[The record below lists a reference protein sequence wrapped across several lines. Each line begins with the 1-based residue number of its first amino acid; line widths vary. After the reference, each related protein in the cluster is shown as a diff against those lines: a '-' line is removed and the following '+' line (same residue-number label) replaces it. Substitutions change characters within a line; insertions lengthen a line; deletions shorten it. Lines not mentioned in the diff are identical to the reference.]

1 MKIVLAT
8 SRPREFEGFVAGLD
22 LERHEP
28 ILAGSAQ
35 EVLDFVQEYKPELVI
50 VDESLAQ
57 TDIFGL
63 IRHILKLDAMVNTAV
78 ITGMDQDEFHQKGE
92 GLGILMSLP
101 LKPGM
106 QEGRE
111 LMSRLNQ
118 ALHSYS

>member
-8 SRPREFEGFVAGLD
+8 SRVREFEEFVAGLD
-22 LERHEP
+22 LEKHEF
-28 ILAGSAQ
+28 ILAVSAQ
-35 EVLDFVQEYKPELVI
+35 EVLEFVQENKPELI
-50 VDESLAQ
+50 ILDESFVQA
-57 TDIFGL
+57 DIFGL

-78 ITGMDQDEFHQKGE
+78 ITGMDETELHQKGE

-111 LMSRLNQ
+111 LMSRLKQ
-118 ALHSYS
+118 VLQSYS

>member
-8 SRPREFEGFVAGLD
+8 SRLREFEEFVAGLD
-22 LERHEP
+22 LENHEP
-28 ILAGSAQ
+28 ILAGSVQ
-35 EVLDFVQEYKPELVI
+35 EVLEFVQESKPELI
-50 VDESLAQ
+50 ILDESFVQA
-57 TDIFGL
+57 DIFGL

-101 LKPGM
+101 FNPGM

-111 LMSRLNQ
+111 LMSRLKQ
-118 ALHSYS
+118 VLPSYS